1 MNKNFSTNY
10 FVGATTVEEIK
21 ARYRRLAMDLHPD
34 RGGDAEAMKVLNRE
48 YHEALRKCHGTTAH
62 KTAGGGEGEHT
73 YYYNEAVEQAV
84 IDKLTEILG
93 LSLPNIRVMLVGTW
107 IWVDGETKPVRDSLK
122 SHGLRW
128 HHKRE
133 MWYWHAGSYHKRQ
146 SPGDFNEL
154 AAKYGYREF
163 ESNKRQKLEA

>member
-1 MNKNFSTNY
+1 MNKCNTKY
-10 FVGATTVEEIK
+10 FVGVTTVEEIK

-48 YHEALRKCHGTTAH
+48 YHEVLRKCHGTTSH
-62 KTAGGGEGEHT
+62 QTTGEERT

-84 IDKLTEILG
+84 MDKLAEILR
-93 LSLPNIRVMLVGTW
+93 LNLPNVRVMLVGTW
-107 IWVDGETKPVRDSLK
+107 IWVDGDTKPVRERIK

-133 MWYWHAGSYHKRQ
+133 KWYWHTGSYRRGQ
-146 SPGDFNEL
+146 SDGDFSEL